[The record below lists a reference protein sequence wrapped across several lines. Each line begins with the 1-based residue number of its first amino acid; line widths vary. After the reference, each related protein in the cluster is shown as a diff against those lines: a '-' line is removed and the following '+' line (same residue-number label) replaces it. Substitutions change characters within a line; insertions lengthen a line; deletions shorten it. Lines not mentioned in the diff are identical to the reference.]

1 MDTPSGS
8 MASPDFAEAAG
19 ALEAWSPE
27 VDPGDWDLEIL
38 LNAPV
43 LKSLMK
49 DFAKITC
56 TATAILDLKGKVLVA
71 VGWQDICT
79 KYHRINTCT
88 SKECTESDLYLAGH
102 VERGNYVAY
111 KCKNGLWDVV
121 TPLYLGDRHMGN
133 IYAGQFFYVDE
144 AIDRTFFEC
153 RAERFGFDKAA
164 YLEALD
170 HVPRFSRAQVKQ
182 FMDFL
187 VKFTDLVSRLTL
199 SNLRSATFIQEQ
211 ARSASALRI
220 SEAELREKRAMLAM
234 ILDTIPQA
242 VFWKDL
248 EGRYLGCNRAFAQTV
263 GLPDPSMVL
272 GNTDFD
278 LPWPREEAEA
288 YRADDQAV
296 LQSRQPKL
304 HIIEPLQQAD
314 GRRRH
319 IETSKVP
326 LLDVNGTPLA
336 VLGIFEDITE
346 RKQAEE
352 DRARL
357 QRELQQVQKMESL
370 GNLAGGVAHDMNN
383 VLGAIL
389 GLATAQLDAHL
400 PGSPTHQVLETI
412 IKAAE
417 RGGRMV
423 KSLLSFSRKTAAE
436 EKPLDLNKLLQEEV
450 SLLERTTL
458 AKVQIKMD
466 LATGLRPMRGDE
478 SALAHAFMNLCINA
492 VDALSQGGTL
502 ILRTRNVD
510 PAWIEVQV
518 EDTGAGMSPEVL
530 ERAMDPFF
538 TTKEVGKGTGLG
550 LSMVYSTVKAHGG
563 RIEVQSEVGKGTC
576 VTVVFPACTPE
587 STRVESPTEDDSG
600 NTAGGLLVL
609 VIDDDD
615 LIQAAIGTVLKAL
628 GFRTLSALS
637 GEEGLAKV
645 EAGERPD
652 VVILDMNMPG
662 MGGVGTLPRLRALLP
677 SLPVLLATGRVDQ
690 TALDL
695 VMSDSHTILLS
706 KPFALAEM
714 KAKLKAI
721 LKQAGLGNGG
731 GA

>member
-1 MDTPSGS
+1 MDTKIGS
-8 MASPDFAEAAG
+8 MAIPDLAEAAS
-19 ALEAWSPE
+19 AIEAWSAE
-27 VDPGDWDLEIL
+27 IDPGDWELEIL

-43 LKSLMK
+43 LRSLME
-49 DFAKITC
+49 DFARITC

-79 KYHRINTCT
+79 KYHRIHAGT
-88 SKECTESDLYLAGH
+88 SKACTESDLYLAGH

-111 KCKNGLWDVV
+111 KCQSGLWDVV
-121 TPLYLGDRHMGN
+121 TPLYLGDHHMGN
-133 IYAGQFFYVDE
+133 IYTGQFFYDDE
-144 AIDRTFFEC
+144 AIDRTFFEGQ
-153 RAERFGFDKAA
+153 AERFGFDKAT

-170 HVPRFSRAQVKQ
+170 RVPRFSRAKVKQ
-182 FMDFL
+182 LMDFL

-199 SNLRSATFIQEQ
+199 SNIRSAAFIREQ
-211 ARSASALRI
+211 ARSASALRK
-220 SEAELREKRAMLAM
+220 SEAELRENRAMLAM

-272 GNTDFD
+272 GKTDFD

-296 LQSRQPKL
+296 LLSRRPKL
-304 HIIEPLQQAD
+304 HIVEPLQQAD
-314 GRRRH
+314 GRRQQ

-326 LLDVNGTPLA
+326 LLDAEGTPFA
-336 VLGIFEDITE
+336 VLGIFDDITD

-357 QRELQQVQKMESL
+357 QSQLQQVQKMESL

-389 GLATAQLDAHL
+389 GLATAQLDTHR
-400 PGSPTHQVLETI
+400 PGSPTYQVFETI

-417 RGGRMV
+417 RGGKMV

-436 EKPLDLNKLLQEEV
+436 EKPLDLNQLLQEEV
-450 SLLERTTL
+450 ALLERTTL
-458 AKVQIKMD
+458 AKVQIQMD

-478 SALAHAFMNLCINA
+478 SALTHALMNLCVNA
-492 VDALSQGGTL
+492 VDAMPDGGAL

-530 ERAMDPFF
+530 ARAMDPFF

-563 RIEVQSEVGKGTC
+563 RIELQSEIGKGTC
-576 VTVVFPACTPE
+576 VTAVFPACTPE
-587 STRVESPTEDDSG
+587 SPEGGSPAEDG
-600 NTAGGLLVL
+600 GGTTAEGLLVL

-615 LIQAAIGTVLKAL
+615 LIQASVGTVLKAL
-628 GFRTLSALS
+628 GFRTLAAFS
-637 GEEGLAKV
+637 GEEGLAQV

-695 VMSDSHTILLS
+695 MKSDSNTVLLS
-706 KPFALAEM
+706 KPFTLTEV

-721 LKQAGLGNGG
+721 LKQAG
-731 GA
+731 